1 MKPLQPELEQA
12 VQALNTALKQASPLQ
27 AYNDTLSKME
37 DDASAT
43 QLLDELQ
50 RVQSDLRR
58 RQSDGGISEADTAR
72 LHQLQADVQAH
83 PTIAAFLAADQAAK
97 VYLVQLNQF
106 ISDLLG
112 IDFAALGRPKSGCC

>member
-12 VQALNTALKQASPLQ
+12 LQAMTAALKQSPTLR
-27 AYNDTLSKME
+27 AYNDTLAKME

-50 RVQSDLRR
+50 QVQADLRR
-58 RQSDGGISEADTAR
+58 RQANGAIAEADAAR
-72 LHQLQADVQAH
+72 LRQLQADVQAH

-97 VYLVQLNQF
+97 VYLIQLNQF

-112 IDFAALGRPKSGCC
+112 IDFAALGRAKSGCC